1 MRRVTALLGPRRF
14 GKTSVLRKVESI
26 LAEAGTS
33 VIWIDLYETRSTA
46 DLVVRVDD
54 ALNNTSGSIREKASA
69 IASSMSVNLGMFK
82 LEFARPASQRPNA
95 EASLHLM
102 LDLLVR
108 SATAHPTVIIIDEFT
123 GINGVAGAAALLR
136 TKVQHHV
143 QEVGLLFA
151 GSEPT
156 AMAAMFTDVSQPFY
170 AQADIVEIEGFS
182 PADLNAIIAD
192 GFTSTNRVPGELASL
207 VHQFTSGH
215 PYRAMQLADATWRL
229 TEPGEEVTTEIWA
242 NALDQIRKS
251 TGPGL
256 ETLFS
261 SFTSSTQAVLR
272 AIAGGRNLFG
282 ASLELFGT
290 SSGGVSAA
298 RDRLIA
304 AGTISQEL
312 TVTDPLLAD
321 WIKQRFV
328 L

>member
-46 DLVVRVDD
+46 DLVVRLDD
-54 ALNNTSGSIREKASA
+54 ALNNTRGSIREKATA

-82 LEFARPASQRPNA
+82 LEFARPASKRPNA
-95 EASLHLM
+95 EAALHLM
-102 LDLLVR
+102 LDLLVKA
-108 SATAHPTVIIIDEFT
+108 ATSHPTVIIIDEFT
-123 GINGVAGAAALLR
+123 GINGVNGAAALLR
-136 TKVQHHV
+136 TKIQHHV

-182 PADLNAIIAD
+182 PADLNEIVAE
-192 GFTSTNRVPGELASL
+192 GFANTDRDPGELASL
-207 VHQFTSGH
+207 VHQFTEGH

-229 TEPGEEVTTEIWA
+229 TEPGEAATAATWA
-242 NALDQIRKS
+242 AALAQVRQS

-261 SFTSSTQAVLR
+261 SFSSNTQAVLR

-290 SSGGVSAA
+290 SSGGISAA
-298 RDRLIA
+298 RDRLID
-304 AGTISQEL
+304 AGTISKEL
-312 TVTDPLLAD
+312 TVTDPLLGD
-321 WIKQRFV
+321 WIKQRFA